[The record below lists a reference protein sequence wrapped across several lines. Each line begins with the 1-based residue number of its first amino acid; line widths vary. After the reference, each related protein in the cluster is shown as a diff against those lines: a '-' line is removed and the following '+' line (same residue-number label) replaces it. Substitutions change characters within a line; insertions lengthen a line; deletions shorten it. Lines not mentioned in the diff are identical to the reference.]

1 MILHV
6 VSLKLLTY
14 SLVVLVIVAAPL
26 HTCTDLGLDID
37 GLRSFLESQY
47 VPELRLLRA
56 ATRAHPDNVT
66 VWVAS
71 DNLLAAAALEVLGSP
86 YAYVIK
92 SELLMRYGGGLD
104 GMHEV
109 LLGIGVPGEF
119 RAAAALDLGCVYSVK
134 FRANITVR
142 YEVHSGPVVRDW
154 RRYADLIMYRSLNY
168 LLSSNVAS
176 AEELFREAMEM
187 WDGWGFRDA
196 AFSGVYETYKLA
208 LAIYSYRALKAAGV
222 NVSRYEGIIN
232 KCREV
237 ISKLQRSDGG
247 IVTGYV
253 VKGGHVIPSGDANVE
268 TTSVVVLALMS
279 DYPAV
284 AGWRAASKVALS
296 ELAAAS
302 ATIAALLA
310 VAYLVKKALRS

>member
-1 MILHV
+1 M
-6 VSLKLLTY
+6 VSFKLLTY
-14 SLVVLVIVAAPL
+14 PLVVLVAVAAASS
-26 HTCTDLGLDID
+26 HAHADSWLDVN
-37 GLRSFLESQY
+37 GLREFLESQY

-71 DNLLAAAALEVLGSP
+71 DNLLAVAALEVLGSP

-119 RAAAALDLGCVYSVK
+119 RAAAVLDLGCVYSVK

-154 RRYADLIMYRSLNY
+154 RRYADLIMYRCLSH
-168 LLSSNVAS
+168 LLGGEVAS

-196 AFSGVYETYKLA
+196 AFTGVYETYKLA
-208 LAIYSYRALKAAGV
+208 LAIYSYRALEAAGV
-222 NVSRYEGIIN
+222 DVSEYEGIVG

-268 TTSVVVLALMS
+268 TTSIVVLALIS

-284 AGWRAASKVALS
+284 AGRRAASKVALS

-302 ATIAALLA
+302 ATVAALL
-310 VAYLVKKALRS
+310 VTAYLVKKALRS